1 VELQEQALAL
11 LAEQGVAE
19 ADRSTDRLVEC
30 RYVGQEHSIAVTAYP
45 GATAETIAETIQ
57 PITCRALRPRAFRD
71 GASFDIAG
79 QGDGSVGEATA
90 QAPGG
95 GRGESAGATIDA

>member
-1 VELQEQALAL
+1 
-11 LAEQGVAE
+11 
-19 ADRSTDRLVEC
+19 
-30 RYVGQEHSIAVTAYP
+30 VTAYP
-45 GATAETIAETIQ
+45 GATAETIAKRFNQLHAE
-57 PITCRALRPRAFRD
+57 RYGPRAFRD